1 MLLKMLRLVA
11 VPLIL
16 LHAGSAFA
24 LIDVEA
30 LAGKRWYKLGVS
42 PSQQVSATEVAL
54 AAHVD
59 PIPLIPVSFGVRA
72 SSAALNT
79 NDLKSYYGAA
89 SISSALMV
97 EAGLDV
103 MVWVPLIPIITPY
116 ARLNLPVYG
125 LWRVAGA
132 TANGNPTPTDFSH
145 NAKVSGVQASIGF
158 KYSPLPLISVLFEV
172 NRAAETW
179 KESEA
184 KVGGQGVS
192 VDSKSHALNSNA
204 VFLGLE
210 VGL

>member
-11 VPLIL
+11 LPLIL

-89 SISSALMV
+89 SVSSALMV

-125 LWRVAGA
+125 IWKVAGA
-132 TANGNPTPTDFSH
+132 AANGNPTPSDFTH
-145 NAKVSGVQASIGF
+145 NGKVSGVQGSIGF